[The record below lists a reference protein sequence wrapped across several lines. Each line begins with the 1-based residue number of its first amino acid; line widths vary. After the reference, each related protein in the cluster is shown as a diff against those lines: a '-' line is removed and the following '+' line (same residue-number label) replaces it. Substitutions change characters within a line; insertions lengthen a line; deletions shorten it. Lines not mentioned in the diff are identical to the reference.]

1 MTAKTAAQR
10 VKQQRQARLDEGW
23 VEVRVWAP
31 TADAAA
37 DIRQYAEKLRRDVEQ
52 IHGLDEVCNLMN
64 QENYKR
70 IKEAI
75 LKQGSPAYITES
87 GPVLELLTELAL
99 EGHLRAISSA
109 FNEFSKAKPG
119 NMLFVKESIPAKIL
133 NHYWLNFLKLN
144 SESLALWVDKNPE
157 WASTMKS
164 KVRDPAQ
171 FENFVNFAADKIR
184 RVRKQHE

>member
-31 TADAAA
+31 TEDAAA
-37 DIRQYAEKLRRDVEQ
+37 DIRQYAEKLRRDAEQ
-52 IHGLDEVCNLMN
+52 VHGLDEICQPMN
-64 QENYKR
+64 QEIYNR
-70 IKEAI
+70 IKGAI

-87 GPVLELLTELAL
+87 GPVLELLTELAA
-99 EGHLRAISSA
+99 EGHLRAISKA
-109 FNEFSKAKPG
+109 FNEFSKARPG

-133 NHYWLNFLKLN
+133 NHYWLRLLN
-144 SESLALWVDKNPE
+144 LDSKNLISWINNNPE

-164 KVRDPAQ
+164 EVRHPAK
-171 FENFVNFAADKIR
+171 FEEFVNTAAEEIR
-184 RVRKQHE
+184 KS